1 MEGIF
6 VSSIDEK
13 RKENNRISE
22 NLNEENLKIYTD
34 FVCYLRVSDLSEEEQ
49 EEILSDVLLMF
60 LEWQQDGKLIEAM
73 VGGDLKKFADDTI
86 AAVNP
91 HKTIVQKIKENL
103 SIVVESFC
111 IMLTIDFIFLYFHK
125 IIKGNV
131 NMTYDY
137 DLSMFFRWV
146 IFIGIA
152 YWIINYIG
160 KNSFELSK
168 SKKHDKL
175 ANFIFGASIAGLII
189 FTVIMSKILSSI
201 VIFSLNITY
210 VAIIVGVYW
219 IYKGVNKFIIKS
231 E

>member
-1 MEGIF
+1 M
-6 VSSIDEK
+6 
-13 RKENNRISE
+13 
-22 NLNEENLKIYTD
+22 
-34 FVCYLRVSDLSEEEQ
+34 
-49 EEILSDVLLMF
+49 
-60 LEWQQDGKLIEAM
+60 
-73 VGGDLKKFADDTI
+73 
-86 AAVNP
+86 
-91 HKTIVQKIKENL
+91 
-103 SIVVESFC
+103 
-111 IMLTIDFIFLYFHK
+111 
-125 IIKGNV
+125 
-131 NMTYDY
+131 
-137 DLSMFFRWV
+137 

>member
-1 MEGIF
+1 M
-6 VSSIDEK
+6 SSIDEK

-22 NLNEENLKIYTD
+22 DLNEENLEMYTD

-60 LEWQQDGKLIEAM
+60 LEWQQDGKLIEDM

-91 HKTIVQKIKENL
+91 HKTIIQKIKENL
-103 SIVVESFC
+103 GIVIEGFC
-111 IMLTIDFIFLYFHK
+111 IMLTIDFVFLYSSK

-137 DLSMFFRWV
+137 DLSMLFRTV

-160 KNSFELSK
+160 KNSFEVK
-168 SKKHDKL
+168 RSKKHNKL
-175 ANFIFGASIAGLII
+175 ANFIFGASITGLII

-201 VIFSLNITY
+201 IIFSLNIIC
-210 VAIIVGVYW
+210 VATVIGIYW
-219 IYKGVNKFIIKS
+219 IYKGVNKFIINSK
-231 E
+231 